1 MSERCKNVRK
11 NAKVKPAVRQIA
23 VDLGAHCLSSRRLV
37 KSALN
42 IK

>member
-1 MSERCKNVRK
+1 MSESCKNVRK

-23 VDLGAHCLSSRRLV
+23 VDLGAHCLYDRRPV
-37 KSALN
+37 KSAFD